1 MSGDQFPP
9 DCPVTPLGT
18 AIGDDGGYLCVYR
31 DTHGRKVGIADW
43 RHGQIALIALFGG
56 QTAWLEQHY
65 PRWSK
70 PVREYNKAEKRWG
83 TVKEAAI
90 VSFDQPTASRALVR
104 ECSRLGPVDMA
115 PEPKP

>member
-65 PRWSK
+65 PRWD
-70 PVREYNKAEKRWG
+70 